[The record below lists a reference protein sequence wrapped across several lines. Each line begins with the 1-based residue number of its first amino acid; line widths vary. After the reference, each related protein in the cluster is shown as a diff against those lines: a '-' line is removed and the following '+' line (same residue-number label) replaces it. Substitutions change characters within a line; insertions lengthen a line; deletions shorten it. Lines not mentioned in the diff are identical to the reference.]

1 MCQRP
6 KADSRLSGQLQVT
19 HKVEGR
25 STCKMLVALH
35 QAARRDVVEHIH
47 TNTSDAYCV
56 PGTVQISAVG
66 DRLTVPRQV

>member
-6 KADSRLSGQLQVT
+6 KSDDRLLGHREVT
-19 HKVEGR
+19 HVMEES

-35 QAARRDVVEHIH
+35 QAAQRNTVKHIH
-47 TNTSDAYCV
+47 TNAGDAYSV

-66 DRLTVPRQV
+66 DR

>member
-6 KADSRLSGQLQVT
+6 GNDYRLLVNR
-19 HKVEGR
+19 KVAHGGKNQHENVGSPARR
-25 STCKMLVALH
+25 STVK
-35 QAARRDVVEHIH
+35 DINIP

-66 DRLTVPRQV
+66 DR